1 MSKQKIKWGSNT
13 PDKKLAGNGFHANSA
28 EFVPTPV
35 DETDDA
41 DFVEYTEIKTARIW
55 KNKAFFFTAN
65 RISSAQNK
73 KKSFKV
79 QNRSYSRQQ
88 IKTILHNAF

>member
-41 DFVEYTEIKTARIW
+41 DFVEYTDSVYDNIP
-55 KNKAFFFTAN
+55 N
-65 RISSAQNK
+65 
-73 KKSFKV
+73 
-79 QNRSYSRQQ
+79 
-88 IKTILHNAF
+88 

>member
-41 DFVEYTEIKTARIW
+41 DFTEYTDSVYDNIPNYRGDKY
-55 KNKAFFFTAN
+55 KN
-65 RISSAQNK
+65 R
-73 KKSFKV
+73 
-79 QNRSYSRQQ
+79 
-88 IKTILHNAF
+88 